1 MIPENVVDEVR
12 GRADIVEI
20 IGEQIN
26 LKRAGKE
33 FRALCPFHHEKT
45 PSFYVHPSK
54 GFFKCF
60 GCGESGD
67 VFSFLMKRG
76 GLGFQ
81 DAVKELASLYGVEI
95 PDERVLEGDEPNK
108 AIYEAIAFAADLF
121 REQLQDE
128 TLGAGARAYLEKRG
142 VSSEAAERFKIG
154 YAPHEWRRLRDAAH
168 KHGIEDDVLIAAG
181 LIKESER
188 SEEPYDRFRDRLI
201 FPIADIGGRIVAFGG
216 RTLAANTEGVPKYLN
231 SPETPIYHKGEM
243 LYGLNW
249 SRGAIRREGA
259 ALIVE
264 GYMDYVALASRGVE
278 NVVAGMGTALTPGQG
293 SLLARYTGKVLLLYD
308 SDTAGLKA
316 TFRTADALL
325 RAGVHPLVVTLPT
338 GEDPDSIARKGGAEG
353 LKPFLTA
360 AVDVM
365 ERKVAMLEERGAFHD
380 IEGVRRALDK
390 LLPTIRATVDPTLR
404 DIYIARVS
412 ERTGVRRETLEEE
425 TAEPEQVSY
434 APRRPQQPQRRSQ
447 SGPRGGPH
455 PKEQTYS
462 SERLLMLLL
471 LRNPERIG
479 EAAQRLSEADFHDPR
494 YRAIFEALAAGR
506 RVEDLPDVLGPA
518 AVSAVEEMR
527 ADPIEIIDASLTFHA
542 AVADICV
549 PGLFLQVQYVNDRLE
564 KAGEDQQTELMR
576 QKIDLQSE
584 LKKLGVDAGLG
595 WKTSKRYREWS
606 GTPTRRQQNPPN
618 DEI

>member
-1 MIPENVVDEVR
+1 MIPENIVDEVR
-12 GRADIVEI
+12 GRADIVEV
-20 IGEQIN
+20 IGEQVN

-81 DAVKELASLYGVEI
+81 EAVRDLAGRYGIEI
-95 PDERVLEGDEPNK
+95 PDERQQEGDEPNK
-108 AIYEAIAFAADLF
+108 RVYEAIAFAADLF
-121 REQLQDE
+121 REQILDE
-128 TLGAGARAYLEKRG
+128 TMGASARAYLERRG
-142 VSSEAAERFKIG
+142 ISAEAAERFRIG

-168 KHGIEDDVLIAAG
+168 KHGIEDVVLLEAG

-201 FPIADIGGRIVAFGG
+201 FPIADIGGRLVAFGG
-216 RTLAANTEGVPKYLN
+216 RTLASNTEGVPKYLN

-259 ALIVE
+259 ALMVE
-264 GYMDYVALASRGVE
+264 GYMDYVSLASRGIE
-278 NVVAGMGTALTPGQG
+278 NVVAGMGTALTQEQA
-293 SLLARYTGKVLLLYD
+293 SLLGRYTGKVLLLYD

-325 RAGVHPLVVTLPT
+325 RAGVHPLVVTLPG
-338 GEDPDSIARKGGAEG
+338 GEDPDSVVRSGGAEA
-353 LKPFLTA
+353 LKPYLA
-360 AVDVM
+360 GAIDVV
-365 ERKVAMLEERGAFHD
+365 ERKIAMLQERGWFTD
-380 IEGVRRALDK
+380 IEGVRRALDR

-425 TAEPEQVSY
+425 TSEPEQINY
-434 APRRPQQPQRRSQ
+434 APRRPQPQRRETTAKR
-447 SGPRGGPH
+447 RG
-455 PKEQTYS
+455 EAFS
-462 SERLLMLLL
+462 SERLLTLLL
-471 LRNPERIG
+471 LRDPARI
-479 EAAQRLSEADFHDPR
+479 AAAAERLSETDFHDPR
-494 YRAIFEALAAGR
+494 YRAIFQALASGR
-506 RVEDLPDVLGPA
+506 RVEDLPDLVGPA
-518 AVSAVEEMR
+518 AQAAIEELK
-527 ADPIEIIDASLTFHA
+527 ADPIEIIDANLTFET

-549 PGLFLQVQYVNDRLE
+549 PGLFLQVRYVNDRLE
-564 KAGEDQQTELMR
+564 TADDEQQAELMR
-576 QKIDLQSE
+576 RKVE
-584 LKKLGVDAGLG
+584 LKAELRRLGVDSAISV
-595 WKTSKRYREWS
+595 WKMDI
-606 GTPTRRQQNPPN
+606 RRRKNPPN
-618 DEI
+618 TER

>member
-20 IGEQIN
+20 IGEQVN

-81 DAVKELASLYGVEI
+81 DAVRELAARYGIEI
-95 PDERVLEGDEPNK
+95 PDERVPEGEEPNR
-108 AIYEAIAFAADLF
+108 AVYEAIAFAADLF
-121 REQLQDE
+121 REQLLHE
-128 TLGAGARAYLEKRG
+128 TLGAAARAYLERRG
-142 VSSEAAERFKIG
+142 ISLDAAERFRIG
-154 YAPHEWRRLRDAAH
+154 FAPHEWRRLREAAH
-168 KHGIEDDVLIAAG
+168 RHGIDDETLIAAG

-188 SEEPYDRFRDRLI
+188 SEDPYDRFRDRII

-216 RTLAANTEGVPKYLN
+216 RTLAAGDGIPKYLN

-249 SRGAIRREGA
+249 SRAAIRREGS

-264 GYMDYVALASRGVE
+264 GYMDYVALASRGIE
-278 NVVAGMGTALTPGQG
+278 NVVAGMGTALTIEQA
-293 SLLARYTGKVLLLYD
+293 SLLARYSGKVLLLYD
-308 SDTAGLKA
+308 SDKAGLKA

-338 GEDPDSIARKGGAEG
+338 GEDPDSIARQGGGEA
-353 LKPFLTA
+353 LRPFLSTA
-360 AVDVM
+360 MDVV
-365 ERKVAMLEERGAFHD
+365 ERKIAMLQERGFFDD
-380 IEGVRRALDK
+380 IEGVRRSLDR

-425 TAEPEQVSY
+425 TSEPEQVSF
-434 APRRPQQPQRRSQ
+434 APRRPQQAAQK
-447 SGPRGGPH
+447 
-455 PKEQTYS
+455 PKRAAREKSYAA
-462 SERLLMLLL
+462 ERLLVMLMLLDSA
-471 LRNPERIG
+471 RIP
-479 EAAQRLSEADFHDPR
+479 AAAVHLVETDFHDPR
-494 YRAIFEALAAGR
+494 YRAIFQELVTGRTVDELA
-506 RVEDLPDVLGPA
+506 DVLGPA
-518 AVSAVEEMR
+518 AMSAVEEMR
-527 ADPIEIIDASLTFHA
+527 ADPIEIMDANLTFEA
-542 AVADICV
+542 AVADMRV
-549 PGLFLQVQYVNDRLE
+549 PGLFLQVQYVNDRME
-564 KAGEDQQTELMR
+564 KAAEEQQTELMR
-576 QKIDLQSE
+576 RKIDLQAE
-584 LKKLGVDAGLG
+584 LQRLGVDTGLSV
-595 WKTSKRYREWS
+595 WKKSIRHRGWS
-606 GTPTRRQQNPPN
+606 GSPTRRQDPPN
-618 DEI
+618 TES